1 MTLAAHHIDRIKTLL
16 GPKGWKD
23 SDDDLA
29 PYLQEW
35 RDRWTGKTPLLAL
48 PKSAE
53 QCAKLVTYCAAHQ
66 IAITPQGGNTGLVGA
81 QIPKGEVLIS
91 TARLNRARDLNV
103 QNATLTVE
111 AGMTLGTVKA
121 TARKEGLL
129 FPLSIASEGSA
140 TIGGVLST
148 NAGGM
153 EVLRYGTAR
162 DLCLGLEVITPKGAV
177 LSTLKGLRKDNSG
190 YDLKQLFI
198 GAEGTL
204 GIITAAVLKLYPVPP
219 IRRTIWCTLNS
230 VKDAIDLLAYLRAH
244 YGDAL
249 GKFELVSQI
258 AVDYA
263 LKNIPGTRAP
273 LDHPSPWHV
282 LVEFGF
288 FTAPADK
295 NALES
300 VLGQAMQSGLIS
312 NAAMAQSDTQA
323 EDFLRLRESLSAAQK
338 GEGAALKHD
347 IAVPVSAM
355 ADFIDTASKKAE
367 RLAPDCRVF
376 AFGHV
381 GDGNVHFNILQPRAT
396 TRETFMAIAPTI
408 TAMIYDQTLA
418 LGGSI
423 SAEHGIGI
431 MKKEPLRLQKSSV
444 EMTMMRAIKTAL
456 DPDNIMNPRVLF

>member
-1 MTLAAHHIDRIKTLL
+1 MTLPAHHLDQIKTLL
-16 GPKGWKD
+16 GPKGWKER
-23 SDDDLA
+23 DDDLI
-29 PYLQEW
+29 PYLREW
-35 RDRWTGKTPLLAL
+35 RDRWTGQTPLLAL
-48 PKSAE
+48 PQSTE
-53 QCAKLVTYCAAHQ
+53 QCAKLVAYCAAHQ

-91 TARLNRARDLNV
+91 TQRLNRVRELDA

-111 AGMTLGTVKA
+111 AGITLSMAKRAAQKA
-121 TARKEGLL
+121 GLL
-129 FPLSIASEGSA
+129 FPLSIASQDSA
-140 TIGGVLST
+140 SIGGVLST

-162 DLCLGLEVITPKGAV
+162 DLCLGLEVITPRGEV

-204 GIITAAVLKLYPVPP
+204 GIITAAILKLHPVPP
-219 IRRTIWCTLNS
+219 IRRTIWCTLDT
-230 VKDAIDLLAYLRAH
+230 VKDAIALLAFLRAH

-263 LKNIPGTRAP
+263 IKNIPNTRSP
-273 LDHPSPWHV
+273 LPGSSPWHV
-282 LVEFGF
+282 LAEFGF
-288 FTAPADK
+288 FTAPAGK
-295 NALES
+295 TELET
-300 VLGQAMQSGLIS
+300 VLGEAMQSGLIS
-312 NAAMAQSDTQA
+312 DAAIAQSDSQA

-347 IAVPVSAM
+347 ISVPVSAM
-355 ADFIDTASKKAE
+355 ADFIDTASKAAE

-381 GDGNVHFNILQPRAT
+381 GDGNVHFNILQPRT
-396 TRETFMAIAPTI
+396 MSREAFMALAPTI
-408 TAMIYDQTLA
+408 TAMIYEHTLA

-431 MKKEPLRLQKSSV
+431 MKKAPLRTQKTDV
-444 EMTMMRAIKTAL
+444 EMAMMRAIKIAL

>member
-1 MTLAAHHIDRIKTLL
+1 MTLPAHHIDYLKSML

-23 SDDDLA
+23 SDDELS
-29 PYLQEW
+29 PFLHEW
-35 RDRWTGKTPLLAL
+35 RDRWEGKTPLLAL
-48 PKSAE
+48 PQSTE
-53 QCAKLVTYCAAHQ
+53 QCAKLVAYCAAHH

-81 QIPKGEVLIS
+81 QIPQGEMLVS
-91 TARLNRARDLNV
+91 TQHLNHVRDLNR

-111 AGMTLGTVKA
+111 AGVTLGAAKA
-121 TARKEGLL
+121 AAKKAGLL
-129 FPLSIASEGSA
+129 FPLSIASQGSA
-140 TIGGVLST
+140 SIGGVLST

-162 DLCLGLEVITPKGAV
+162 DLCLGLEVITPKGEV

-204 GIITAAVLKLYPVPP
+204 GIITAAVLKLYPAPP
-219 IRRTIWCTLNS
+219 IRRTIWCALDD
-230 VKDAIDLLAYLRAH
+230 VKDAIELLAYLRAR
-244 YGDAL
+244 YGDGL
-249 GKFELVSQI
+249 GKFELISQI

-273 LDHPSPWHV
+273 LPGSSPWHV

-288 FTAPADK
+288 FTAPEGD
-295 NALES
+295 NALETI
-300 VLGQAMQSGLIS
+300 LDEAMQNGLIS
-312 NAAMAQSDTQA
+312 NAAIAQSDTQA
-323 EDFLRLRESLSAAQK
+323 EDFLHLRESLSAAQK
-338 GEGAALKHD
+338 GEGLTLKHD
-347 IAVPVSAM
+347 ISVPVSAM
-355 ADFIDTASKKAE
+355 ASFIKTASKEAE
-367 RLAPDCRVF
+367 RLAPDCRIF

-381 GDGNVHFNILQPRAT
+381 GDGNVHFNILQPRAMS
-396 TRETFMAIAPTI
+396 RDQFLALAPAITS
-408 TAMIYDQTLA
+408 MIYDHTLA

-431 MKKEPLRLQKSSV
+431 LKKEPLRTQKSSV
-444 EMTMMRAIKTAL
+444 EMDMMRSIKTAL